1 MFSNKYAE
9 PFEQRQLYQLEAD

>member
-9 PFEQRQLYQLEAD
+9 PFKQRQLYQLEAD